1 MKRKSLPWA
10 SATLM
15 LATLL
20 SSSSITLTAAQE
32 TTIITATITQDASI
46 TRTQTFTA
54 PIQSPSLSDTY
65 SDSQRFRD
73 DMMNY
78 TNYYRYLHS
87 AAFLEY
93 NDSLASYASDY
104 STNCQWRHNPDLSS
118 SGFGENLARGY
129 ANVSAAVFAWYDEVN
144 EFDYDFD
151 TRDPTGFT
159 EATGHFTQ
167 LVWRSSV
174 SVGCGWTDCGGR
186 NGLEGVFVVCNYYP
200 AGNVLGPS
208 GSDENMFFVQNVLPE
223 RSGGA
228 NGFNEQNAIQGVRT
242 DVPNPNGQDNGSG
255 SSGQDQDDAVS
266 VRGGAW
272 KALVL
277 AVALGWIM
285 S

>member
-1 MKRKSLPWA
+1 MKRKSIPWA
-10 SATLM
+10 ALP
-15 LATLL
+15 LTLL
-20 SSSSITLTAAQE
+20 ALLGSYNQMVTAEE

-46 TRTQTFTA
+46 THTQTFTA
-54 PIQSPSLSDTY
+54 AIESPTLSDTY

-78 TNYYRYLHS
+78 TNYYRYLHT

-104 STNCQWRHNPDLSS
+104 SQQCQWRHNPDLAS

-129 ANVSAAVFAWYDEVN
+129 PNVSAAVFAWYDEVN

-151 TRDPTGFT
+151 RDDPTGFT

-174 SVGCGWTDCGGR
+174 SVGCGWTDCGGK
-186 NGLEGVFVVCNYYP
+186 NGVEGVLVVCNYYP

-208 GSDENMFFVQNVLPE
+208 GSGENRFFVQNVLPE
-223 RSGGA
+223 RSGQA
-228 NGFNEQNAIQGVRT
+228 DGFDEQAAIQGVRT
-242 DVPNPNGQDNGSG
+242 DVADPNAQDTG
-255 SSGQDQDDAVS
+255 DDNNDEAAAVS
-266 VRGGAW
+266 VRAGAW
-272 KALVL
+272 KALAL
-277 AVALGWIM
+277 AALLGWTM